1 MLNASPSARPRPHPR
16 WPQPVSIPG
25 PIPGRTLL
33 TGEPHL
39 APQMMDALSPLG
51 GHVYTL
57 SLDYELNRWD
67 LH

>member
-1 MLNASPSARPRPHPR
+1 MLNVSPSARPRPHPR
-16 WPQPVSIPG
+16 WHQPIS
-25 PIPGRTLL
+25 IPGRTLL

-39 APQMMDALSPLG
+39 SPQMMDALSPLG